1 LTKLLFSRTLSAL
14 AIAPLTLLALSL
26 SAVVA
31 TAQVQLYKPI
41 PLSVGNPVKD
51 TLSDKDIPTGKKG
64 FAKDYTVRLAAGEK
78 VTINASSDNFDTF
91 VSLIAA
97 DGSVVEENDDGPD
110 GSTNSV
116 IVVKI
121 TRTEDYI
128 IRVRASGGSK
138 TLGSFTLKVTR
149 QPSGR

>member
-1 LTKLLFSRTLSAL
+1 MTKLLFPRTLSVL
-14 AIAPLTLLALSL
+14 AIAPFTLLALSL

-31 TAQVQLYKPI
+31 TAQVPLYKPI

-64 FAKDYTVRLAAGEK
+64 FAKDYTIRLAAGEK
-78 VTINASSDNFDTF
+78 VTIAASSDNFDTF
-91 VSLIAA
+91 LSLIAA

-110 GSTNSV
+110 GTTNSL

-149 QPSGR
+149 QPSE

>member
-1 LTKLLFSRTLSAL
+1 MTKLLFPRTLSVL
-14 AIAPLTLLALSL
+14 AIAPVTLLALSL

-31 TAQVQLYKPI
+31 MAQVQLYKPI

-64 FAKDYTVRLAAGEK
+64 FAKDYTIRLAAGEK
-78 VTINASSDNFDTF
+78 VTITASSDNFDTF
-91 VSLIAA
+91 LSLIAA

-110 GSTNSV
+110 GTTNSL

-149 QPSGR
+149 QPSE